1 MRQMVRSRIAVTL
14 CLGLALQ
21 ACISAPPPAGPA
33 FFSVAQ
39 QEAAAVHAFAREQER
54 QVQACATARACDRAH
69 YLRGLAALYEDR
81 VVAVKHFR
89 AVAGA
94 QAGPYADSSR
104 AWVRLLAEDRRTPI
118 RDPDLVRAS
127 ERVVREVLE
136 REAAARTAAGKQE
149 ESQAVHA
156 LRQQLREQEKKIDEL
171 TRQID
176 ALNRVDQEVKDRIK
190 PGRSAE

>member
-1 MRQMVRSRIAVTL
+1 MTHKVHSRMTVAV

-21 ACISAPPPAGPA
+21 ACASVPPPPASPA

-39 QEAAAVHAFAREQER
+39 QEAAAVHGFAREQER
-54 QVQACATARACDRAH
+54 QLQTCTAARACDRAH

-81 VVAVKHFR
+81 GVAVKHFR
-89 AVAGA
+89 AVSGA

-104 AWVRLLAEDRRTPI
+104 AWIRLLADGRRAADH
-118 RDPDLVRAS
+118 DPDLMQAA

-136 REAAARTAAGKQE
+136 REAAVGKQE
-149 ESQAVHA
+149 ESQAVQT
-156 LRQQLREQEKKIDEL
+156 LRRQLREQEKKIDEL

-176 ALNRVDQEVKDRIK
+176 ALKRVDQEVKDQIK
-190 PGRSAE
+190 PGRSAD

>member
-39 QEAAAVHAFAREQER
+39 QEAAAVHVFAREQER
-54 QVQACATARACDRAH
+54 QVQTCATARACDRAH

-89 AVAGA
+89 AVSGA

-104 AWVRLLAEDRRTPI
+104 AWVRLLTDGRRAPGH
-118 RDPDLVRAS
+118 DPDLVQAAERA
-127 ERVVREVLE
+127 VREVLE
-136 REAAARTAAGKQE
+136 REAVTRTAGGRQE
-149 ESQAVHA
+149 ESQAVQA
-156 LRQQLREQEKKIDEL
+156 LRHQLREQEKRIDEL

-176 ALNRVDQEVKDRIK
+176 ALKRVDQEVKDQIK
-190 PGRSAE
+190 PGRPAE